1 MHPPHDTPRPSRP
14 ETAVLWGTSF
24 DATPLSG
31 VVVEFLKLADVF
43 RRRGHRV
50 LLDLGYDIKEDKN
63 RFFAPYTDEAECLP
77 SWVELARVDDLADV
91 AGYDAALVRA
101 TLDAVRDGTA
111 LPPETDAVADA
122 VADRI
127 VATWRR
133 HGVTAVLVENG
144 TLPENVAYTR
154 ALYLAIE
161 RYGREAGLGK
171 YVLWRDH
178 DLMWSS
184 EPAAGKYGQPPYP
197 HAARPVNSPHI
208 RYLALH
214 EQARRQTL
222 EWVPELRDI
231 RLLHNTF
238 PFEAPERGTTGGDF
252 RAAYG
257 IPDDA
262 ALIARFTR
270 LVPQKRVDRDIDLL
284 ARLTAWFAERSV
296 DRPVHLFVAGDP
308 TEHPATAAA
317 LRAYAEERGVARRV
331 TFGGRLA
338 PRDVRPDHGPQRG
351 GHTVA
356 DLLAAADLTSFL
368 TSYDY
373 ESYGNPIGE
382 SIAAG
387 VPYLTT
393 RYEMYDAVY
402 GSKGLHAPVLDVTP
416 DDEAPLTDA
425 FVAEVAELLTN
436 PLLRRRV
443 AAHNAARGRRYFAT
457 NRAAELVDELLGLGP
472 APGAGLTPAQ
482 RPEPA
487 APEVYGPAGR
497 AAVPA
502 LGAAARMTVVL
513 PVFNEAENLAAVLGS
528 LAGQRGPDGPLDRAL
543 FDVLLVD
550 NNSTDDT
557 VARARRLAAAHPGL
571 QVHVIGE
578 AEQGVSCARK
588 AGMDFAAERAR
599 LRDASSGEVRPFH
612 LISADADC
620 RVDPYWLSELLT
632 AMEGGKAAI
641 GVCDYYYD
649 RQHFTTRPLL
659 WDAIDRTLRCR
670 AVTFAL
676 FGGFPDG
683 KGFAVE
689 RQAYERVGGI
699 ELSYQLKDGRFVNHL
714 SDDWDFGILVRAS
727 GDDITYV
734 PGSRVEINPRR
745 VDHAVDEVIA
755 GRAYGEGGI
764 ITMRDIRPDD
774 PRSAVADLT
783 EEQAVQAWEFS
794 IKDFV
799 PKNMIL
805 PALLTPSLLDESA
818 VVEFFTPSLAS
829 RLGRR
834 IAEITAE
841 THLTDF
847 VPIHSY
853 KSPSFRLYF
862 EFADELFARLR
873 ATVGPDIGYP
883 PPLPDCLQEIRD
895 EGDPQRFRDFV
906 RHYCEDRESG
916 AAHDYFG
923 NGGVF

>member
-1 MHPPHDTPRPSRP
+1 MHLPLDTPLSSAPK
-14 ETAVLWGTSF
+14 TAVLWGVSF
-24 DATPLSG
+24 DGTPMSG
-31 VVVEFLKLADVF
+31 VVVEFIKLADVF

-50 LLDLGYDIKEDKN
+50 LLDVGYDIKEDKN
-63 RFFAPYTDEAECLP
+63 RFFDPYTDETRCLP
-77 SWVELARVDDLADV
+77 SWIELTRVDGLADV
-91 AGYDAALVRA
+91 AGYGPAFVRA
-101 TLDAVRDGTA
+101 TLHAVRHGEP
-111 LPPETDAVADA
+111 LPSRTDAVSDA
-122 VADRI
+122 IADRI
-127 VATWRR
+127 LATWRR
-133 HGVTAVLVENG
+133 HAVTAVLVENG

-154 ALYLAIE
+154 ALYRAIE
-161 RYGREAGLGK
+161 RYGRETGLGT

-178 DLMWSS
+178 DLMWTS
-184 EPAAGKYGQPPYP
+184 EPATGKYGVPPYP
-197 HAARPVNSPHI
+197 HAVRPVDSPHI

-214 EQARRQTL
+214 EQARRRTL
-222 EWVPELRDI
+222 DWSPGLRDI
-231 RLLHNTF
+231 RVLHNSF
-238 PFEAPERGTTGGDF
+238 RFGPAEPAPVDGRF
-252 RAAYG
+252 RAHHG

-270 LVPQKRVDRDIDLL
+270 LVPQKRIDRDIDLL
-284 ARLTAWFAERSV
+284 ARLIRWFADRGVE
-296 DRPVHLFVAGDP
+296 RPVYLFVAGDP

-317 LRAYAEERGVARRV
+317 LRAYAEHRQVAHRV
-331 TFGGRLA
+331 VFGGRLA
-338 PRDVRPDHGPQRG
+338 PRDVPPGPDR

-356 DLLAAADLTSFL
+356 DLLAEADLTSFL

-382 SIAAG
+382 SIASG

-393 RYEMYDAVY
+393 RYQMYDAVY
-402 GSKGLHAPVLDVTP
+402 GSKGLHAPVLDVTAA
-416 DDEAPLTDA
+416 DEAPITDA

-436 PLLRRRV
+436 PVLHRRV
-443 AAHNAARGRRYFAT
+443 AAFNHTRGRRYFAA
-457 NRAAELVDELLGLGP
+457 NRATELVDELLGAAP
-472 APGAGLTPAQ
+472 APAR
-482 RPEPA
+482 RPGPA
-487 APEVYGPAGR
+487 APEVYGRAGR

-502 LGAAARMTVVL
+502 LTAETRMTVVL
-513 PVFNEAENLAAVLGS
+513 PVLNEAANLAAVLGS

-571 QVHVIGE
+571 RVHVIGE
-578 AEQGVSCARK
+578 SAQGVSCARK
-588 AGMDFAAERAR
+588 AGMDLAAERAR
-599 LRDASSGEVRPFH
+599 RRDAADTGLPPFY
-612 LISADADC
+612 LVSADADC
-620 RVDPYWLSELLT
+620 RVDSYWLSALLT
-632 AMEGGKAAI
+632 AMDGGKAAI
-641 GVCDYYYD
+641 GVCDYHYD
-649 RQHFTTRPLL
+649 PAHFTDRPLL

-670 AVTFAL
+670 AVTFGL

-689 RQAYERVGGI
+689 RQAYQRVGGI
-699 ELSYQLKDGRFVNHL
+699 ELSYQVKDGRFVNHL

-734 PGSRVEINPRR
+734 PRSRVEINPRR
-745 VDHAVDEVIA
+745 VDHAIDEVIA
-755 GRAYGEGGI
+755 GRAYGAGGI
-764 ITMRDIRPDD
+764 ITMRDIRPDAD
-774 PRSAVADLT
+774 HSPVVDLT
-783 EEQAVQAWEFS
+783 EDEAVQAWEFS

-805 PALLTPSLLDESA
+805 PVLLTPALLHERA
-818 VVEFFTPSLAS
+818 VIEFFTPTLAD
-829 RLGRR
+829 RLARR
-834 IAEITAE
+834 IAEIKAE
-841 THLTDF
+841 SRLIDF

-862 EFADELFARLR
+862 EFAAELFARLR

-883 PPLPDCLQEIRD
+883 PPLPDCLQEIRE
-895 EGDPQRFRDFV
+895 EGDPGRFRDFV

>member
-1 MHPPHDTPRPSRP
+1 MQPPLDPPHQSDVEAP
-14 ETAVLWGTSF
+14 VLWGVSF

-31 VVVEFLKLADVF
+31 VVVEFVKLAEAF
-43 RRRGHRV
+43 RQRGHRV
-50 LLDLGYDIKEDKN
+50 LLDVGYDIKEDKGH
-63 RFFAPYTDEAECLP
+63 FFVPYTDEATHLP
-77 SWVELARVDDLADV
+77 PWVELARIDGLADV
-91 AGYDAALVRA
+91 PGYDADFVRA
-101 TLDAVRDGTA
+101 TLDAVGRGTE
-111 LPPETDAVADA
+111 LPTEVAAISAA

-133 HGVTAVLVENG
+133 HRVSAVLVENG
-144 TLPENVAYTR
+144 TLPENVTYTR
-154 ALYLAIE
+154 ALHQAIA
-161 RYGREAGLGK
+161 RYGREAGLGT

-184 EPAAGKYGQPPYP
+184 EPAAGKYGASPYP
-197 HAARPVNSPHI
+197 HAVRPVDSPHI

-214 EQARRQTL
+214 EHARRRTL
-222 EWVPELRDI
+222 AWAPELRDI
-231 RLLHNTF
+231 RVLPNTF
-238 PFEAPERGTTGGDF
+238 RFDPPRPGATDDGF
-252 RAAYG
+252 RARHG
-257 IPDDA
+257 IPADA

-270 LVPQKRVDRDIDLL
+270 LVPQKRIDRDIDLVV
-284 ARLTAWFAERSV
+284 RLTRWFADRGV
-296 DRPVHLFVAGDP
+296 DRPVHLFVAGEP
-308 TEHPATAAA
+308 TEHPATTAA
-317 LRAYAEERGVARRV
+317 LRAYAQRRGVADRV
-331 TFGGRLA
+331 TFGGPLA
-338 PRDVRPDHGPQRG
+338 PRDIRLGPDPRRR
-351 GHTVA
+351 HTVA

-382 SIAAG
+382 SIASR

-393 RYEMYDAVY
+393 RYELYDAVY
-402 GSKGLHAPVLDVTP
+402 GSKGLHAPVLDVGP
-416 DDEAPLTDA
+416 DDEAPITDA

-436 PLLRRRV
+436 PLLYRRV
-443 AAHNAARGRRYFAT
+443 AAHNHARGRRYFAT
-457 NRAAELVDELLGLGP
+457 SRAAELVDELLG
-472 APGAGLTPAQ
+472 AGAIANATATGATPT
-482 RPEPA
+482 RRPA
-487 APEVYGPAGR
+487 ATEIYGR
-497 AAVPA
+497 AAVPP
-502 LGAAARMTVVL
+502 LTDGVRMTVVL
-513 PVFNEAENLAAVLGS
+513 PVFNEAANIAAVLDS
-528 LAGQRGPDGPLDRAL
+528 LAGQRGADGPLDRGL

-557 VARARRLAAAHPGL
+557 VALARDLAATHPGL
-571 QVHVIGE
+571 RVHAIGE
-578 AEQGVSCARK
+578 PEQGVSCARK

-599 LRDASSGEVRPFH
+599 SRDASAVDPPSFFLV
-612 LISADADC
+612 SADADC
-620 RVDPYWLSELLT
+620 RVDPYWLAELLA
-632 AMEGGKAAI
+632 AMQGSKAAI

-649 RQHFTTRPLL
+649 RAHFAGRPLL

-670 AVTFAL
+670 AVTFSL

-689 RQAYERVGGI
+689 RQAYQRVGGI
-699 ELSYQLKDGRFVNHL
+699 ELSYQLKDGRFLNHL

-745 VDHAVDEVIA
+745 VDHAIDEVIT
-755 GRAYGEGGI
+755 GRAYGAGGI
-764 ITMRDIRPDD
+764 ITMRDIRPDA
-774 PRSAVADLT
+774 PAPVIADLT
-783 EEQAVQAWEFS
+783 EDEALQAWEFS

-805 PALLTPSLLDESA
+805 PVLLTPALLNESA
-818 VVEFFTPSLAS
+818 VVEFFTPALAQ
-829 RLGRR
+829 RLARR

-841 THLTDF
+841 SRLIDF

-895 EGDPQRFRDFV
+895 QGDPERFRDFV
-906 RHYCEDRESG
+906 RYYCEDRESG
-916 AAHDYFG
+916 AAHDHFG

>member
-1 MHPPHDTPRPSRP
+1 MHPSLGTSQQGDVDTP
-14 ETAVLWGTSF
+14 VLWGVSF

-31 VVVEFLKLADVF
+31 VVVEFIKLAEAF
-43 RRRGHRV
+43 RQRGHRI
-50 LLDLGYDIKEDKN
+50 LLDIGYDIKEDKG
-63 RFFAPYTDEAECLP
+63 RFFAPYADETGCLP
-77 SWVELARVDDLADV
+77 SWIELSRVDGLADV
-91 AGYDAALVRA
+91 AGYDAEFVRA
-101 TLDAVRDGTA
+101 TLDAVSRGVP
-111 LPPETDAVADA
+111 LPSRVDAVSAA
-122 VADRI
+122 IADRI

-133 HGVTAVLVENG
+133 HQVTAVLVENG

-154 ALYLAIE
+154 ALYQAIE
-161 RYGREAGLGK
+161 RYGQESGLGK

-184 EPAAGKYGQPPYP
+184 EPAAGKYGDPPYP
-197 HAARPVNSPHI
+197 HAVRPVNSPHI

-214 EQARRQTL
+214 EHARRHTL
-222 EWVPELRDI
+222 NWVPELNDI
-231 RLLHNTF
+231 RVLHNTF
-238 PFEAPERGTTGGDF
+238 RFESTEPGTTRSRF
-252 RAAYG
+252 RAHYG

-262 ALIARFTR
+262 ALVARFTR
-270 LVPQKRVDRDIDLL
+270 LVPQKRVDRDIDLVV
-284 ARLTAWFAERSV
+284 RLIRWFADRGI
-296 DRPVHLFVAGDP
+296 DRPVYLFVAGDP
-308 TEHPATAAA
+308 TEHPATTAA
-317 LRAYAEERGVARRV
+317 LHAYAEHRQVTDRV
-331 TFGGRLA
+331 IFGGPLA
-338 PRDVRPDHGPQRG
+338 PRDIRLGHGPER

-382 SIAAG
+382 SIASH
-387 VPYLTT
+387 VPYLST
-393 RYEMYDAVY
+393 RYELYDAVY
-402 GSKGLHAPVLDVTP
+402 GSKGLHAPVLEVSP
-416 DDEAPLTDA
+416 DDEAPITDA

-436 PLLRRRV
+436 PLLYRRV
-443 AAHNAARGRRYFAT
+443 ATFNHAVGRRYFAV
-457 NRAAELVDELLGLGP
+457 NRATELVDELLDP
-472 APGAGLTPAQ
+472 TGATSICQPS
-482 RPEPA
+482 PA
-487 APEVYGPAGR
+487 APEVYGRGGR
-497 AAVPA
+497 AIVPP
-502 LGAAARMTVVL
+502 LTESARMTVVL
-513 PVFNEAENLAAVLGS
+513 PVFNEAANLTAVLGS
-528 LAGQRGPDGPLDRAL
+528 LAAQRGPTGPLERGV

-557 VARARRLAAAHPGL
+557 VARARHLAATYPGL

-578 AEQGVSCARK
+578 PEQGVSCARK
-588 AGMDFAAERAR
+588 TGMDFAARRAR
-599 LRDASSGEVRPFH
+599 LRDASTVDPRPFY
-612 LISADADC
+612 LVSADADC
-620 RVDPYWLSELLT
+620 WVDPYWLSELLT
-632 AMEGGKAAI
+632 AMEGSKAAI

-649 RQHFTTRPLL
+649 REHFTQRPLL

-670 AVTFAL
+670 AVTFGL

-683 KGFAVE
+683 KGFAAE

-699 ELSYQLKDGRFVNHL
+699 ELSYQLKDGRFLNHL

-745 VDHAVDEVIA
+745 VDHAIDEVIA
-755 GRAYGEGGI
+755 GRAYGAGGI
-764 ITMRDIRPDD
+764 ITMRDIRPGD
-774 PRSAVADLT
+774 PPSVSTDLT
-783 EEQAVQAWEFS
+783 DDEALQAWEFS

-805 PALLTPSLLDESA
+805 PVLLTPSLLNESA
-818 VVEFFTPSLAS
+818 VVEFFTPGLAQ
-829 RLGRR
+829 RLAQR
-834 IAEITAE
+834 IAEIKFE
-841 THLTDF
+841 SRLIDF

-895 EGDPQRFRDFV
+895 EGDAQRFREFV
-906 RHYCEDRESG
+906 RYYCEDRESG